1 VRLHEAKKDL
11 YRRLAKE
18 QGYNSRAA
26 FKLIEA
32 NKKYRFIN
40 EGDRVVDFGAA
51 PGGWLQVAA
60 EIVGLRG
67 TVVGVDLNDI
77 HLKESNAKTIKMDIN
92 DPRVLLKLTGA
103 LGGIADEVLSD
114 IAPSVS
120 GVWELDQIRQA
131 DLTLRVFELSETVL
145 KLGGD
150 AFIKLFEG
158 ERSREIRDVFR
169 TRFRV
174 VHTLKPAASR
184 SASSELYY
192 YCEGWKGPLP
202 EAEPRSGTCG
212 SRPPGPPP

>member
-1 VRLHEAKKDL
+1 MRLHEAKKDL

-18 QGYNSRAA
+18 QGYKSRAA

-32 NKKYRFIN
+32 NKKYKFIR

-60 EIVGLRG
+60 DLVGLQG
-67 TVVGVDLNDI
+67 MVVGVDLNDI
-77 HLKESNAKTIKMDIN
+77 HLKDTNVETITMDIN
-92 DPRVLLKLTGA
+92 DPKVLGRIMTA
-103 LGGIADEVLSD
+103 LGGLADEVVSD

-120 GVWELDQIRQA
+120 GVWELDQIRQV

-145 KLGGD
+145 KFGGSG
-150 AFIKLFEG
+150 FFKLFEG
-158 ERSREIRDVFR
+158 ERSQEIRDVFR

-184 SASSELYY
+184 SVSSELYY
-192 YCEGWKGPLP
+192 YCEGWKGPETKAL
-202 EAEPRSGTCG
+202 G
-212 SRPPGPPP
+212 